1 MKKLTALFNLPSLS
15 ADVEINE
22 LVLDSRN
29 VKAGDLFVAVK
40 GHKIDA
46 TRFIEQAIL
55 AGASAVI
62 ADTDSV
68 DAHLSVEFQ
77 HQKPVIHYYNLS
89 ANLSEI
95 ADKFYDSPS
104 KKLTLVGVTGTNG
117 KTTVSQLLAQWVQHL
132 GHKAAVMG
140 TIGNG
145 LLGQIVEA
153 KNTTGS
159 PIEIQ
164 SSLASFVDAGADFA
178 AIEVSSHGLVQHRV
192 EALDFKAAIFT
203 NLSRDHLDYHGTM
216 EEYAQAKKR
225 FFFELNPD
233 LQILNADDPIGAAWL
248 KELPNGIAVSC
259 DANFQPNSDKWL
271 KATAIRFTHHGAVI
285 DFASSWGNGTLNS
298 PLIGAFNVSNLLL
311 VTATLLALGYSLDDL
326 TGSVSTLK
334 GVRGRMEIIKVK
346 GKPSVIVDYAHT
358 PDALEKALIAAR
370 EHCAG
375 RLWCVFGCGGDRDA
389 GKRPLM
395 ASVAERFA
403 DMVIV
408 TKDNPR
414 TEDPDKIEADI
425 VAGFTNM
432 DKVGLISDRDQA
444 IEFAI
449 QAATENDLI
458 LIAGKGHEDYQIIGD
473 EVLYFSDQETA
484 EFYLN
489 QETNTYYL
497 NQ

>member
-1 MKKLTALFNLPSLS
+1 MKKLTALFNLPSLPV
-15 ADVEINE
+15 ALEINE
-22 LVLDSRN
+22 LVLDSRK
-29 VKAGDLFVAVK
+29 VKTGDLFVAVK
-40 GHKIDA
+40 GHQVDA
-46 TRFIEQAIL
+46 TKFIEQAIL
-55 AGASAVI
+55 SGASAVV
-62 ADTDSV
+62 AETDLI
-68 DAHLSVEFQ
+68 DCHLMVEYQ
-77 HQKPVIHYYNLS
+77 QQKPVIHYYNLS
-89 ANLSEI
+89 ADLSEI

-117 KTTVSQLLAQWVQHL
+117 KTTVAQLLAQWAQYL
-132 GHKAAVMG
+132 GHKSAVMG

-145 LLGQIVEA
+145 LWGEVVEA

-164 SSLASFVDAGADFA
+164 SSLAAFVSAGADFA

-192 EALDFKAAIFT
+192 EALDFNVAIFT

-225 FFFELNPD
+225 FFFEINSD
-233 LQILNADDPIGAAWL
+233 LQILNADDPIGSKWL
-248 KELPNGIAVSC
+248 EALPNGIAVSC
-259 DANFQPNSDKWL
+259 NSDFQSNSEKWI
-271 KATAIRFTHHGAVI
+271 KATSVHFTHQGTIIH
-285 DFASSWGNGTLNS
+285 FTSSWGTGTLNS

-311 VTATLLALGYSLDDL
+311 ATATLLALGYSLDDL
-326 TGSVSTLK
+326 TKTVSQLK
-334 GVRGRMEIIKVK
+334 GVRGRMETIKVS
-346 GKPSVIVDYAHT
+346 GKPAVIVDYAHT

-370 EHCAG
+370 EHCDG
-375 RLWCVFGCGGDRDA
+375 KLWCIFGCGGDRDA

-395 ASVAERFA
+395 AKVAEQFA
-403 DMVIV
+403 DMIVV

-432 DKVGLISDRDQA
+432 EKVGLIPDRDQA

-449 QAATENDLI
+449 QSAKENEVI

-473 EVLYFSDQETA
+473 ETLHFSDQETA

-489 QETNTYYL
+489 Q
-497 NQ
+497 

>member
-15 ADVEINE
+15 VDVEINE

-29 VKAGDLFVAVK
+29 VKEGDLFVAVK
-40 GHKIDA
+40 GHHVDA

-55 AGASAVI
+55 AGASAVL
-62 ADTDSV
+62 AETDSA
-68 DAHLSVEFQ
+68 DKHLYIEYQ
-77 HQKPVIHYYNLS
+77 HEKPVIHYYHLS

-117 KTTVSQLLAQWVQHL
+117 KTTVSQLLAQWAQQL

-145 LLGQIVEA
+145 LLGQMVEA
-153 KNTTGS
+153 INTTGS

-164 SSLASFVDAGADFA
+164 SSLASFVNAGADFA
-178 AIEVSSHGLVQHRV
+178 AIEVSSHGLVQRRV
-192 EALDFKAAIFT
+192 EALDFDAAIFT

-216 EEYAQAKKR
+216 EAYAQAKKR
-225 FFFELNPD
+225 FFSELNPR
-233 LQILNADDPIGAAWL
+233 LQILNADDPIGREWL
-248 KELPNGIAVSC
+248 AELPNAIAVSC
-259 DANFQPNSDKWL
+259 DVDFQPKSERWL
-271 KATAIRFTHHGAVI
+271 KAISIRFTHDGAII

-311 VTATLLALGYSLDDL
+311 VMATLLALGYSLNDL
-326 TGSVSTLK
+326 TRTVSALK
-334 GVRGRMEIIKVK
+334 GVCGRMEVIKVS
-346 GKPSVIVDYAHT
+346 GKPAVIVDYAHT

-370 EHCAG
+370 EHCSG
-375 RLWCVFGCGGDRDA
+375 KLWCVFGCGGDRDT

-395 ASVAERFA
+395 AKVAEQFA
-403 DMVIV
+403 DMIVV

-414 TEDPDKIEADI
+414 TEDPDKIESDI
-425 VAGFTNM
+425 IAGFSNM
-432 DKVGLISDRDQA
+432 DKVGLIPDRDQA

-449 QAATENDLI
+449 QGANENDLI
-458 LIAGKGHEDYQIIGD
+458 LIAGKGHEDYQIIGN
-473 EVLYFSDQETA
+473 EILYFSDQETA
-484 EFYLN
+484 AFYLN
-489 QETNTYYL
+489 Q
-497 NQ
+497 